1 VDVFDDGSQ
10 QGGRFDEEGRYV
22 GVVIPGVVMPNR
34 TDLEEMARMTDDK
47 LRREI
52 MLISRMHPRI
62 EVFLKSGRG
71 SNLIRCPLLE
81 AEARRR
87 GINTSMKI
95 FADNQ

>member
-10 QGGRFDEEGRYV
+10 QGGRFDVEGRYV
-22 GVVIPGVVMPNR
+22 GVVIPDVVMPNR
-34 TDLEEMARMTDDK
+34 TDLEEEMARMTDDK

-52 MLISRMHPRI
+52 MLISRMHSRI
-62 EVFLKSGRG
+62 EVFLKNGRG

-87 GINTSMKI
+87 GINTGMKV
-95 FADNQ
+95 FC